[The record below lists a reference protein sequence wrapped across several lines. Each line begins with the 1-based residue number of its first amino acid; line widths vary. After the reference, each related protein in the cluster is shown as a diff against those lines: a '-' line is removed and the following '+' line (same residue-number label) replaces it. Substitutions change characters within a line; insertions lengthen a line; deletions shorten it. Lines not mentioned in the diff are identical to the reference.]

1 MSYKIRK
8 AEFTDID
15 AVWLIEQKTIGS
27 WDYNQF
33 LEELNRDFSIF
44 IVAEDESIHK
54 YDATAYPIDGYAVA
68 WRIADEIQLNSIA
81 VCNERQ
87 NNGIGTLIVNYIKN
101 MGYESGARCL
111 LLEVRSKNANAL
123 NFYKK
128 NGFEITG
135 KRKNYYKDDDA
146 ILMEL
151 KLR

>member
-101 MGYESGARCL
+101 MGYESGAWKADVPTPGR
-111 LLEVRSKNANAL
+111 
-123 NFYKK
+123 
-128 NGFEITG
+128 
-135 KRKNYYKDDDA
+135 
-146 ILMEL
+146 
-151 KLR
+151 